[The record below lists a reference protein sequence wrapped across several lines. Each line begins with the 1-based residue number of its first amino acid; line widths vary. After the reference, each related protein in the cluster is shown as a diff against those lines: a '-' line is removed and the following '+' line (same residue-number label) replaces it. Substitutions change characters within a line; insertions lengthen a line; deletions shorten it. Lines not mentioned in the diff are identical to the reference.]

1 MLRHILDE
9 LLAHAMP
16 DAGVAP
22 DTWTFNLALRAC
34 GHPTKQ
40 RSLDRSL
47 LGDKHDGGADA
58 DAGEARRRTTK
69 DSTTPRQQAA
79 AASPSDKSEEGA
91 RRGPAGD
98 VRGAGSHGGRG
109 NAAGHG
115 HLQLLHRSLRCGSTD
130 HSADLAL
137 GFLRDLNQ
145 RDESQQR
152 QRKQQSQPPG
162 KPRRSGRYNIGVPPI
177 RE

>member
-34 GHPTKQ
+34 EVHPTKQ

-69 DSTTPRQQAA
+69 DSTTPAGTPPTTPSSSNAA
-79 AASPSDKSEEGA
+79 PASPSDKSEEGVL
-91 RRGPAGD
+91 GGD
-98 VRGAGSHGGRG
+98 
-109 NAAGHG
+109 
-115 HLQLLHRSLRCGSTD
+115 LQGMY
-130 HSADLAL
+130 AVLA
-137 GFLRDLNQ
+137 
-145 RDESQQR
+145 
-152 QRKQQSQPPG
+152 
-162 KPRRSGRYNIGVPPI
+162 
-177 RE
+177 